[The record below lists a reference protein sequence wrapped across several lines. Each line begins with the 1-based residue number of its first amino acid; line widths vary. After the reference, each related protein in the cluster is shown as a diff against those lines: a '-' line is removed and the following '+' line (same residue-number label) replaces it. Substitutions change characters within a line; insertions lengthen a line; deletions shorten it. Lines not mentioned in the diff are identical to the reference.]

1 MRPSKFNR
9 FAENAFLI
17 YLTFLALFT
26 LLFRNKITDWEP
38 IFFSEVLAAI
48 VIVVVVRLQQARPEI
63 TGLTLVRNWLLVP
76 FVLYGYR
83 VENFLINCQRN
94 PGFLPDRDSWLIAAD
109 RFIFSVDPTV
119 WLQKITFPWLTELL
133 QLIYATDYF
142 LPLILALVLYLRK
155 RRIPFQKSI
164 FILIAGYL
172 LSYLGYFLIPA
183 IGPRFTIPHSVPLH
197 GILFRE
203 KLRDLIYW
211 MEACPRDCFP
221 SGHTEIP
228 LLTLWLAHRYQRKIF
243 RIYLPIVIG
252 MIFSTVYLRFHYVV
266 DIFAGAALA
275 GGIILAAKL
284 IEGGIKKKKNK
295 KRLKLFLLGT
305 ALFLAAGAAILAG
318 FEVYL
323 RLNRTRIIQQS
334 RDGSFSRL
342 ESDAEFLIDYT
353 PKGRRL
359 IPDSRVLIKNHRIS
373 GRDVVM
379 EINSLGFRGEE
390 IPREKMPDEFRVLVL
405 GDSITWA
412 SYLSEEETYVKRME
426 EYLQKLR
433 PGRKVKVINA
443 GVGDIGLNEELDILK
458 ERGLATRPDLVILA
472 FYLNDSRPPWGFC
485 GELGKRGW
493 LRRHSLL
500 AETIYKN
507 IKLRRWI
514 KEKSEDRLAW
524 TSAMNKL
531 NWSSD
536 RRTFLRLAGLAKYD
550 WGAAWDPA
558 SWEVIDRG
566 LEELQALS
574 ERNNFTVVV
583 AALPV
588 AFQVYA
594 AFLEDTPQRI
604 LREKVKRRGFFFLD
618 LLPFLRKYRKEEK
631 DLYYDWCHPTGKTA
645 DFIARVLAGFLKEN
659 EKDPRWSFL
668 VEDAASDVK
677 NR

>member
-1 MRPSKFNR
+1 MKPSKYNR
-9 FAENAFLI
+9 FTENTFLV
-17 YLTFLALFT
+17 YLLFLALFT
-26 LLFRNKITDWEP
+26 LIFRNKITGWEP

-48 VIVVVVRLQQARPEI
+48 VIVAVVKLQQAHPEI
-63 TGLTLVRNWLLVP
+63 IGLTLVRNWLLLP
-76 FVLYGYR
+76 FILYGYR
-83 VENFLINCQRN
+83 VQHFLINCERN

-109 RFIFSVDPTV
+109 RFLFGVDPTV

-142 LPLILALVLYLRK
+142 LPLILILVLYLRK
-155 RRIPFQKSI
+155 KRIPFQKSV
-164 FILIAGYL
+164 FILTGGYL

-243 RIYLPIVIG
+243 RIYLPILIG

-275 GGIILAAKL
+275 GGIILAVKF
-284 IEGGIKKKKNK
+284 IERGGEKK
-295 KRLKLFLLGT
+295 KRLKLFLLGLV
-305 ALFLAAGAAILAG
+305 LFLAAGAAILVG

-323 RLNRTRIIQQS
+323 RLNRTRIIQ
-334 RDGSFSRL
+334 RPRGGSLSLL

-390 IPREKMPDEFRVLVL
+390 IPRDKLPDEFRVLVL

-412 SYLSEEETYVKRME
+412 SYLPEEETYVKRLE
-426 EYLQKLR
+426 GYLQKPR

-443 GVGDIGLNEELDILK
+443 GVGDIGLKEELDILK
-458 ERGLATRPDLVILA
+458 ERGLAARPDLVILA
-472 FYLNDSRPPWGFC
+472 FYLNDSRPPWGFS

-514 KEKSEDRLAW
+514 KEQGEDRLAW

-536 RRTFLRLAGLAKYD
+536 RGTFLRLAALAKYD

-566 LEELQALS
+566 LEELQSLS
-574 ERNNFTVVV
+574 QRNNFTVFV

-604 LREKVKRRGFFFLD
+604 LREKVSRRGFLYLD
-618 LLPFLRKYRKEEK
+618 LLPFLRKYREGEK

-645 DFIARVLAGFLKEN
+645 DFIARVLAGFLKEK
-659 EKDPRWSFL
+659 EKDLR
-668 VEDAASDVK
+668 
-677 NR
+677 